1 MPDANII
8 RRDNKTSFK
17 RLTGSTHTFH
27 LQPFKGFRLEVDDIH
42 YNLDSAVFL
51 PALGEANPA
60 PGTDPSVGLGAASES
75 LLHIKKNPT
84 RKALILGHADTSGDA
99 NYNVSLSVKRAKTA
113 KAIILGE
120 RDEFVKTCQEKHKNE
135 DIDHILKWVHALYGW
150 DCAPVGQT
158 RSQAIK
164 KFQQRYNI
172 EWEAKI
178 GEDGSMG
185 PQTWGAFFDVYQD
198 MLLNLVETDEAGIA
212 VLREKFKAAMHPP
225 GMAGCGENFP
235 LPINDPVFGVELP
248 RPAYG
253 YRSQADRR
261 TEILFFDTGQEPKM
275 DCHPGG
281 EKCVAEVCEVYNTK
295 MYRYTP
301 IDVPDSK
308 PRGNRVFLKMIYLDP
323 EDKPKP
329 FPKDFP
335 VKIVYKDNTV
345 QDEKVGDEGKLE
357 FGAQRGRGEFTLKFD
372 TPGPVYIA
380 VSADDA
386 TNKLAKKADLAQL
399 HKDKFRFFQVP
410 KQWSLVESKWTVA
423 ENKFY
428 KDDPDYK
435 FFVPGRFGKTIGG
448 SAAPVEMKLDPHWSF
463 LRFEFADRHFCH
475 SDHSHKRVN
484 IPATLIGGWRTSPA
498 GAGDPDTASHW
509 TIKDTEVEKAVH
521 AIPWI
526 IQKKADN
533 SADPRPDKNVQF
545 EMKSDWL
552 HASET
557 PYVISKSATERVIE
571 TRADNHAD
579 LNPSA
584 KRLEFYD
591 LPKQW
596 KSQNYYTRF
605 IDNTGEFFDKAS
617 TFEQKIKDS
626 LKAPDKFLAF
636 SLDDIVLTDAT
647 LAPVVIAATDRVAI
661 FFHKFVQDNA
671 VGTMSNIGLWKPDT
685 ANNFSYYTQM
695 DLKSKNYIFDYPN
708 WTRLVIAQE
717 NLFDTFA
724 ERTNSGNVIGARA
737 GVRWVD
743 SPGTG
748 PQAPATVAAAVNN
761 MAAGVLVT
769 RKYFYMQPFFEQRY
783 AQTNLG
789 YTGAASRQQGIGRY
803 DLACIRCCDR
813 DGDVERFTNMEYFR
827 FFLSFNPAPPPA
839 PPPPPP
845 PAVAPPWAP
854 LPSNF
859 HPPTPAAA
867 IATNRA
873 QYGSNLSLNVC
884 NRWNGHDTQN
894 THRTE
899 FLPQQNTDKLKG
911 QALLFI
917 QIVNSNTRAHFTLD
931 VVRQSRPGEP
941 GAGVLGGRAWMFA
954 IQGVGELSENSSSM
968 EQEHSRNSYTA
979 AHEVGHGGGMPDEYN
994 ERWNSF
1000 SYNEQ
1005 AITGNTPGDAYEMDD
1020 QLIAA
1025 GGTVATT
1032 QKDGGMMVGNVNV
1045 RNRYFWHSAEFTR
1058 NATLLAGVGGAGGI
1072 ALKVKYDTFDDYR
1085 IPSHGAAP
1093 ARSHIYWPLR
1103 DSINRNAGPRGLH
1116 DVVVYPLGKDRY
1128 SQNILP
1134 QGPFDGILVVTVKVE
1149 YTLATTAPAGSAN
1162 ERTWIQ
1168 WILPRLTQA
1177 VANALNNKF
1186 YATGTAAQGTP
1197 QSWTFTKCLIHFS
1210 PRYIVTNQ
1218 NTGARY
1224 TTLRTNNGVHFTAQ
1238 ITDTNP
1244 NAPNTRWGGA
1254 APNRQMI
1261 LEYNS
1266 ASPAAVMQSQLQTG
1280 FANKFC
1286 AMLGLAE
1293 NAAAVTANDLLPLVQ
1308 SVIGTNGAVRTLP

>member
-8 RRDNKTSFK
+8 RRDHKVSFK
-17 RLTGSTHTFH
+17 RLTGSSHTFH

-60 PGTDPSVGLGAASES
+60 PGADPSVGLGAASES
-75 LLHIKKNPT
+75 LLQIKKNPT

-135 DIDHILKWVHALYGW
+135 DIDHILKWVNALYGW

-178 GEDGSMG
+178 SEDGSMG

-198 MLLNLVETDEAGIA
+198 MLLNLVETDEAGMA

-261 TEILFFDTGQEPKM
+261 TEILFFETGQEPKM

-335 VKIVYKDNTV
+335 VKVVYTDNTV

-380 VSADDA
+380 VSADEA

-498 GAGDPDTASHW
+498 GAGDPDTATHW

-521 AIPWI
+521 AMPWI

-533 SADPRPDKNVQF
+533 SADPRPDKSVQF

-571 TRADNHAD
+571 TRADGHND
-579 LNPSA
+579 LKPSE
-584 KRLEFYD
+584 KRLDFYD
-591 LPKQW
+591 LPKVW
-596 KSQNYYTRF
+596 KSDKYFTRF
-605 IDNTGEFFDKAS
+605 IDNTGEYFDKAS

-636 SLDDIVLTDAT
+636 SLDDIVLVDQTFAF
-647 LAPVVIAATDRVAI
+647 LNLGATDDPAI
-661 FFHKFVQDNA
+661 FFHQFKDPGVQFNGKSISAAGVYNVGANA
-671 VGTMSNIGLWKPDT
+671 NPAAKPFFPYSDITMPVRH
-685 ANNFSYYTQM
+685 
-695 DLKSKNYIFDYPN
+695 YIHDYPN
-708 WTRLVIAQE
+708 WVRVVAAQGC
-717 NLFDTFA
+717 LFDVFNV
-724 ERTNSGNVIGARA
+724 RTRATDAVAGARA
-737 GVRWVD
+737 AVRWLDTANALLGVPANGQLNPRPARTD
-743 SPGTG
+743 
-748 PQAPATVAAAVNN
+748 QPATNP
-761 MAAGVLVT
+761 
-769 RKYFYMQPFFEQRY
+769 FFSIQPFFEM
-783 AQTNLG
+783 QTDW
-789 YTGAASRQQGIGRY
+789 TRGAARPQGAVQEWQSPRAPAGGAWGVGRFDMVLLRDC
-803 DLACIRCCDR
+803 DLE
-813 DGDVERFTNMEYFR
+813 GGNEVVVNMHYFR
-827 FFLSFNPAPPPA
+827 FFLNFATANPPPA
-839 PPPPPP
+839 PFNQQNYRRD
-845 PAVAPPWAP
+845 VTTRI
-854 LPSNF
+854 
-859 HPPTPAAA
+859 PT
-867 IATNRA
+867 
-873 QYGSNLSLNVC
+873 
-884 NRWNGHDTQN
+884 RWNGPDGAFNATPPKI
-894 THRTE
+894 
-899 FLPQQNTDKLKG
+899 LPDGNPAKLQGKVYWFVQDVPLG
-911 QALLFI
+911 RQHYNISVQA
-917 QIVNSNTRAHFTLD
+917 STAPGASRAHMSAFDGTGGFNESTA
-931 VVRQSRPGEP
+931 VP
-941 GAGVLGGRAWMFA
+941 AGDGTFV
-954 IQGVGELSENSSSM
+954 
-968 EQEHSRNSYTA
+968 A
-979 AHEVGHGGGMPDEYN
+979 AHECGHGDGLYDEYN
-994 ERWNSF
+994 ELWSLG
-1000 SYNEQ
+1000 SYEQ
-1005 AITGNTPGDAYEMDD
+1005 PSYATWMPGDPFQRDAFAMMNGNRDVKRRHYWH
-1020 QLIAA
+1020 AA
-1025 GGTVATT
+1025 EWVRVATGINT
-1032 QKDGGMMVGNVNV
+1032 KLDFGGDVYQLP
-1045 RNRYFWHSAEFTR
+1045 RHPTP
-1058 NATLLAGVGGAGGI
+1058 T
-1072 ALKVKYDTFDDYR
+1072 
-1085 IPSHGAAP
+1085 
-1093 ARSHIYWPLR
+1093 PLR
-1103 DSINRNAGPRGLH
+1103 SYVLWPIWSDNQVQGAVSGIGGRRNF
-1116 DVVVYPLGKDRY
+1116 DVYLYPLGNEDY
-1128 SQNILP
+1128 SRAILP
-1134 QGPFDGILVVTVKVE
+1134 GRDLRGLMLVEVKIEVSFDDPNVLVSTIYPRMRDLFAGVDAFFNQNVAMAVNN
-1149 YTLATTAPAGSAN
+1149 ATIPGTAFNLSPCGVIFTPRFLVPTFPTNLGNNAQKAQLKRFFDLMSLQSGGAVQVCPAADPARTTYLTNTAPGLYAAEVQRIRNAHNSGHFRLNIRSTYANGWQGGGGSN
-1162 ERTWIQ
+1162 R
-1168 WILPRLTQA
+1168 LRLTD
-1177 VANALNNKF
+1177 ANLPNDFPNF
-1186 YATGTAAQGTP
+1186 FGDMVG
-1197 QSWTFTKCLIHFS
+1197 L
-1210 PRYIVTNQ
+1210 
-1218 NTGARY
+1218 
-1224 TTLRTNNGVHFTAQ
+1224 
-1238 ITDTNP
+1238 DTS
-1244 NAPNTRWGGA
+1244 
-1254 APNRQMI
+1254 
-1261 LEYNS
+1261 LS
-1266 ASPAAVMQSQLQTG
+1266 
-1280 FANKFC
+1280 
-1286 AMLGLAE
+1286 GLAM
-1293 NAAAVTANDLLPLVQ
+1293 NVLKNRILRGIVQRALPSATV
-1308 SVIGTNGAVRTLP
+1308 A